1 MDKMKAA
8 EVVVLGGVL
17 AVSLLAPLNANADVL
32 SSAPSAQTQS
42 ISASAA
48 NGYVVTGFNLNM
60 SSNVSLG
67 FDGNTTQVAV
77 KTANVKGMHTF
88 GGSSQ
93 GGSVAACETA
103 SVSTPTIASA
113 PSPTGTGCN

>member
-17 AVSLLAPLNANADVL
+17 AVTLMAPLNANATLV
-32 SSAPSAQTQS
+32 SSTPSAQTQS

-60 SSNVSLG
+60 SANVSLG
-67 FDGNTTQVAV
+67 YDGNTTQVAV
-77 KTANVKGMHTF
+77 QTANAKGMHTF

-93 GGSVAACETA
+93 GGSVAACQTA
-103 SVSTPTIASA
+103 SVSTPVATS